1 MLTKSHVS
9 TLKKQGNLPLLDGV
23 ITHSFPQPWEVKDL
37 DVVVTTI
44 ERMGS
49 RVGKRDG
56 TSQND
61 SMKRMSD
68 GLAQVP
74 TRALTPY
81 HATTPSV
88 LSLFI
93 CALTAS
99 PSAHTPSS
107 QLCHLCLLCSNYDG
121 TITHNADLPLSV
133 HVP

>member
-9 TLKKQGNLPLLDGV
+9 TLKKQGNLPLDGV

-81 HATTPSV
+81 HATTPPRHLCS
-88 LSLFI
+88 LSLS
-93 CALTAS
+93 AL
-99 PSAHTPSS
+99 
-107 QLCHLCLLCSNYDG
+107 
-121 TITHNADLPLSV
+121 
-133 HVP
+133 